1 MLIFFGNVR
10 SVTKI
15 WWYDWFWLLE
25 STFFQIRSKCVPFQS
40 VYSNFTLDFLNFRKG
55 DVNQFQRYC
64 FKSFIGNTN
73 KKWTIYWKFATWSV
87 HIVSLVR
94 GDDTSTCSTNR
105 RDFLLVVVAICDRVS
120 YFHKLSSFL
129 WMSWIISV
137 NYTNRFM
144 GIRLVRKRSKNA
156 KLN

>member
-1 MLIFFGNVR
+1 MVWLVLTFGVH
-10 SVTKI
+10 
-15 WWYDWFWLLE
+15 
-25 STFFQIRSKCVPFQS
+25 FFQIRSKCVPFQS

-87 HIVSLVR
+87 HVVSLVR

-129 WMSWIISV
+129 WMSWIILIDSWE
-137 NYTNRFM
+137 F
-144 GIRLVRKRSKNA
+144 GWSESGA
-156 KLN
+156 KMQNLRNDCLF

>member
-1 MLIFFGNVR
+1 MLWLVLTFGVH
-10 SVTKI
+10 
-15 WWYDWFWLLE
+15 
-25 STFFQIRSKCVPFQS
+25 FFQIRSKCVPFQS

-73 KKWTIYWKFATWSV
+73 KKWTIYWKSATWSV

-105 RDFLLVVVAICDRVS
+105 RDFLHVVVAICGRVS
-120 YFHKLSSFL
+120 HFHKLSSFL
-129 WMSWIISV
+129 WMSWIISM

-156 KLN
+156 KFEKWLLVLN